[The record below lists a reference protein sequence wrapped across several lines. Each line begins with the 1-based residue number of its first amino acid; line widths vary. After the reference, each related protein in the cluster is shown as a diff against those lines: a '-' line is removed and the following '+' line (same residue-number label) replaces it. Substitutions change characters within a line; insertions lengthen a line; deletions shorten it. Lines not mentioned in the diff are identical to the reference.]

1 MKTVAQAATTSK
13 ARLWGGWIISSVVVL
28 FLVFDG
34 ITKVLKVAPVVEASA
49 RLGLPI
55 SLTVRIGILVLI
67 LAALYVV
74 PSTSI
79 LGAILLTGFLGGA
92 VAIQLRAG
100 SPLFSE
106 ALFPVYFAMFVWGG
120 LFLRDGRVR
129 ALISVR
135 G

>member
-1 MKTVAQAATTSK
+1 MKAVGQEAPVSK
-13 ARLWGGWIISSVVVL
+13 KSLWGGWIISAMVVL
-28 FLVFDG
+28 FLLFDG

-49 RLGLPI
+49 RLGLPM

-129 ALISVR
+129 ALIFNRS
-135 G
+135 

>member
-1 MKTVAQAATTSK
+1 MKTAAQAAPSSK
-13 ARLWGGWIISSVVVL
+13 ARLRGGWIISIMVVL
-28 FLVFDG
+28 FLLFDG
-34 ITKVLKVAPVVEASA
+34 ITKVLQVAPVVEASA

-67 LAALYVV
+67 LAALYVI
-74 PSTSI
+74 PNASM

-120 LFLRDGRVR
+120 LFLRDGRVG
-129 ALISVR
+129 ALIFDRS
-135 G
+135 

>member
-1 MKTVAQAATTSK
+1 MRTVSQAVPLSK
-13 ARLWGGWIISSVVVL
+13 KRLWGGWILSSVVVL
-28 FLVFDG
+28 FLLFDG
-34 ITKVLKVAPVVEASA
+34 ITKVLMVAPVVEASA
-49 RLGLPI
+49 RLGLPL
-55 SLTVRIGILVLI
+55 SLTVRIGVLVLI
-67 LAALYVV
+67 LAALYLI

-106 ALFPVYFAMFVWGG
+106 ALFPIYFGMFAWVG

-135 G
+135 S